1 MTQNFTYHCQ
11 QGGENALAV
20 LAAISALP
28 KMRLKDAM
36 SKGAVWLKREG
47 KGNKRVRR
55 ATQELQTGD
64 VLSLHY
70 NAEILALAPPAPALV
85 ADEKQYSVWY
95 KPAGLLAQGTLEGD
109 HCALLRIVEQKLQR
123 NVFLV
128 HRLDRE
134 AEGLMLVAH
143 TGKAAAALSALF
155 AQEAKQ
161 GIRKIYRVEVR
172 GNVAAQGELNAALDG
187 KSALTRYQLL
197 EYVPTRDS
205 SLVEVELVTGRKHQ
219 IRRHFAG
226 IGHAVLGDPQYG
238 SDNKDARGLQLRA
251 VRLEFACPLG
261 KQLRRYALT

>member
-1 MTQNFTYHCQ
+1 MTETYTYHCK

-20 LAAISALP
+20 LTALSSLP

-55 ATQELQTGD
+55 ATLELQVSD
-64 VLSLHY
+64 ELSLHY
-70 NAEILALAPPAPALV
+70 NAEILALTPPTPKLV
-85 ADEKQYSVWY
+85 TDERQYSVWN
-95 KPAGLLAQGTLEGD
+95 KPPGLLAQGTLEGD
-109 HCALLRIVEQKLQR
+109 HCSLLRIVEQQLQR
-123 NVFLV
+123 DVFLV

-134 AEGLMLVAH
+134 AEGLMLIAH

-155 AQEAKQ
+155 AQETKQ

-172 GNVAAQGELNAALDG
+172 GIVESEGEINAALDG
-187 KSALTRYQLL
+187 KTALTRYKLL
-197 EYVPTRDS
+197 EYSPEQDS

-238 SDNKDARGLQLRA
+238 SDNKDKRGLQLRA
-251 VRLEFACPLG
+251 VALEFVCPLS
-261 KQLRRYALT
+261 KQLRSYAIS